1 MSIQQE
7 CVTAYRKH
15 KNLKLAALDV
25 GIPWQSTYVH
35 LRNAG
40 EPVTGDKVRYGSDKD
55 RLAAKAEA
63 LFKSFV
69 PSAVDQNDG
78 KYQSKIDFI
87 VHGYSVD
94 VKSSTLRLSNK
105 ACKLRRW
112 AFSMKKQE
120 MLADFF
126 VCLCFDIDGD
136 ELLKLMLVPGEIV
149 RKYATISLSEMG
161 SKWDDY
167 IIAADELDT
176 FFNSLPP
183 NTAGA

>member
-1 MSIQQE
+1 MDIQQE
-7 CVTAYRKH
+7 CVNAYRKH
-15 KNLKLAALDV
+15 KNLKLAAIDV

-40 EPVTGDKVRYGSDKD
+40 EPVIGDKVRYGSDKD
-55 RLAAKAEA
+55 RLAAKGEA
-63 LFKSFV
+63 LFKSLV
-69 PSAVDQNDG
+69 PGAVDHNEE
-78 KYQSKIDFI
+78 KYQSKLDFE

-126 VCLCFDIDGD
+126 VCVCFGADG
-136 ELLKLMLVPGEIV
+136 ELSKIMLIPGEIV

-167 IIAADELDT
+167 VVDPGSLDP
-176 FFNSLPP
+176 FFKSLPP
-183 NTAGA
+183 KSFGA